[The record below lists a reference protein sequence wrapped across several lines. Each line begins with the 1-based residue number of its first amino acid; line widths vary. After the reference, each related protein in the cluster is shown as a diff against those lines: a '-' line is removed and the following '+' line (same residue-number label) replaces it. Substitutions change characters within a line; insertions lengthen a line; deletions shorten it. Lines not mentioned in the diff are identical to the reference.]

1 MVSSASNQHIKK
13 EIFSIHGKELVNKI
27 KELVEEGNINR
38 ITISDKH
45 GKELMSFPLNIGL
58 VAVVLAPVLAA
69 VGAMAIFVG
78 ECSLI
83 VERDVDEEEIK

>member
-1 MVSSASNQHIKK
+1 MTKK
-13 EIFSIHGKELVNKI
+13 ETFSIDGKDLVNKI
-27 KELVEEGNINR
+27 KELIEEGNINR

-45 GKELMSFPLNIGL
+45 GKELMSFPLNVGL
-58 VAVVLAPVLAA
+58 FAVVIAPVLAA

-78 ECSLI
+78 ECSLT

>member
-1 MVSSASNQHIKK
+1 
-13 EIFSIHGKELVNKI
+13 
-27 KELVEEGNINR
+27 
-38 ITISDKH
+38 
-45 GKELMSFPLNIGL
+45 MSFPLNIGM
-58 VAVVLAPVLAA
+58 VAVVLAQVLAA

>member
-1 MVSSASNQHIKK
+1 MTKK
-13 EIFSIHGKELVNKI
+13 ETFSMHGKDLVNKI
-27 KELVEEGNINR
+27 KELIEEGNINR

-58 VAVVLAPVLAA
+58 VAVVIAPVLAA